1 MKPPKIYS
9 ILPKL
14 LHRPVDQVKLPVKE
28 VNHHEHFLI
37 FFDTRMDFYFRK
49 VLKANGIKY
58 TWHRKDKLLTIN
70 YSTSPFQLFFIF
82 DDYTNYITVRRIPI
96 DDFEYKI
103 NAITLDEL
111 FKKLLRFKIINLH
124 NFKRLIIPIHLQ
136 AQQLKLIYIN
146 IK

>member
-14 LHRPVDQVKLPVKE
+14 LHGRINPAQLPVKE
-28 VNHHEHFLI
+28 SEHFLI
-37 FFDTRMDFYFRK
+37 FFDTSMDFYLRK

-58 TWHRKDKLLTIN
+58 TWHRKDRLLTVN
-70 YSTSPFQLFFIF
+70 YTNSPFKLFMIF
-82 DDYTNYITVRRIPI
+82 EDNTNYITVRRIPW

-111 FKKLLRFKIINLH
+111 FKKMLRFKIINLN
-124 NFKRLIIPIHLQ
+124 NFKMLIIPIHLQ
-136 AQQLKLIYIN
+136 AQQLKLIMG
-146 IK
+146 